1 MIRRVTRVEGR
12 PLPLAGNDI
21 DTDRIIPARFL
32 KSVSF
37 DGLEQHVFADE
48 RKAGGYRGTNR
59 PHPFDDPRYQG
70 ASVMIVDQNFGCGS
84 SREHAPQA
92 LQRWGIQAL
101 VGESFAEIFFG
112 NSVMIGLPCVTAS
125 PADLQAIGARVA
137 ADPQAHMVVDLEAG
151 TCTIGGFSCRVD
163 LPAKSREALLT
174 GAWDTTGLL
183 LDKFDEVRAT
193 AARLPYIVRNEGSAG

>member
-12 PLPLAGNDI
+12 PLPLGGNDI

-59 PHPFDDPRYQG
+59 PHPFDDPRYQN

-125 PADLQAIGARVA
+125 PADLQVIGARVA
-137 ADPQAHMVVDLEAG
+137 ANPQAHMVVDLEAL
-151 TCTIGGFSCRVD
+151 TCTIGDFTCKVD

-193 AARLPYIVRNEGSAG
+193 AARLPYKASEASPR